1 MSMRQEFDKEAA
13 ANADDASDLAARER
27 RIRAHGAVLDMNFA
41 QSMYKPLLENQPR
54 DGVQVARDIAYGPDD
69 RQRLDV
75 YRPQNRRSASEPV
88 MVFMPGGGFI
98 RGDKADRENVG
109 QYFARA
115 GITVVV
121 ANYRLAPKHV
131 WPAGAE
137 DVIAV
142 YRWILDHAGQEGFDA
157 ARIVLAGESA
167 GAAHV
172 AAAMLIRRF
181 HPPEGLS
188 LAGAALI
195 SGPYNP
201 VLEKL
206 AREQFGTATPDPRNE
221 AYFGSDFEQYRLMST
236 IALID
241 APPSAPLLIT
251 FAELDLL
258 QMQVQA
264 CELFARLV
272 TEHGCKPQLRVIR
285 GHNHLTQVYAVNTG
299 DESLSAPLSEFLSI
313 CVAPRE

>member
-1 MSMRQEFDKEAA
+1 MRQGSEKESTAQAA
-13 ANADDASDLAARER
+13 DAADHAAREQ
-27 RIRAHGAVLDMNFA
+27 RIRSHGAVLDLNFA
-41 QSMYKPLLENQPR
+41 QSLYRPLLENQRR
-54 DGVQVARDIAYGPDD
+54 DGVSVARDIAYGTDQ
-69 RQRLDV
+69 RHRLDV
-75 YRPQNRRSASEPV
+75 YRPQNPRAALNPV

-98 RGDKADRENVG
+98 RGDKGDRENMG

-115 GITVVV
+115 GISVVV
-121 ANYRLAPKHV
+121 ANYRLAPADV

-142 YRWILDHAGQEGFDA
+142 YRWIRANAERHGFDVS
-157 ARIVLAGESA
+157 RIVLAGESA

-172 AAAMLIRRF
+172 AAATLIRRF
-181 HPPEGLS
+181 HPREGLS
-188 LAGAALI
+188 LAGVVLI
-195 SGPYNP
+195 SGVYNP

-221 AYFGSDFEQYRLMST
+221 AYFGSDFGQYQKMST

-251 FAELDLL
+251 FAELDML

-272 TEHGCKPQLRVIR
+272 TDHQYNPQLRVVR
-285 GHNHLTQVYAVNTG
+285 GHNHLTQVYSVNTG
-299 DESLSAPLSEFLSI
+299 DDSLSAPVLEFLRTR
-313 CVAPRE
+313 AAF